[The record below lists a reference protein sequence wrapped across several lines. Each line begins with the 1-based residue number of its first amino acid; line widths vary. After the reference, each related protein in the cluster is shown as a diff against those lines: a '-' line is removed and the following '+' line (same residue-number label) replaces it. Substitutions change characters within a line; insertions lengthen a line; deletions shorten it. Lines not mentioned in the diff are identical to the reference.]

1 MGLLL
6 VNFDHT
12 VMMRSDLST
21 FLPTLGLLGAVL
33 KKIRLRTHKKHQKTQ
48 KIYSKDRW
56 HCIWNESEYVV
67 IIFAVLCTYFSIH
80 STNFV
85 RKMIPT
91 FLKVKVCD
99 SQRTFYFDQSSRS
112 TTVQCYGKGEGHINC
127 HKSQKF
133 ALFSEKPNS
142 SSHNS
147 PKYCT

>member
-1 MGLLL
+1 MQVAEGRNLI
-6 VNFDHT
+6 
-12 VMMRSDLST
+12 VMYRHHST
-21 FLPTLGLLGAVL
+21 S
-33 KKIRLRTHKKHQKTQ
+33 H
-48 KIYSKDRW
+48 
-56 HCIWNESEYVV
+56 IWNEIEYVV
-67 IIFAVLCTYFSIH
+67 IFFAVLCTYFSIH

-99 SQRTFYFDQSSRS
+99 SQRTFYLDQSSRS
-112 TTVQCYGKGEGHINC
+112 TTVQSYGKGEGHINC

-147 PKYCT
+147 PKCCT